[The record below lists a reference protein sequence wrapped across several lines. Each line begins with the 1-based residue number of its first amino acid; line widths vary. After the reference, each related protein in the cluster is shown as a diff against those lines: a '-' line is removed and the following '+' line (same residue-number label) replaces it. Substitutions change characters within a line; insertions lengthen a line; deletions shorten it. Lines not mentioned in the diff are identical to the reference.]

1 MATGKA
7 SDFQIYNEQM
17 MGGFIETEVQFSA
30 AFNQA
35 SAGAIVNVP
44 NAHKG
49 DYIQESYYKNIDSL
63 ISRRDTTSV
72 SAATALKLEQG
83 ELDQVKLNR
92 TIGPIDQTLDAF
104 KKIQA
109 SAGENGQASLDF
121 LLGSQI
127 AKSMQVERLNTAL
140 RCVVAAMTAD
150 AANVEADD
158 AGTVTTAGL
167 TQALEKMGDAADK
180 VVAWVMHSATY
191 FALVREQLAS
201 TASVFTGANTV
212 INAASPVTLGRP
224 VVVTDSS
231 LLTNDDSPTG
241 KYVLGL
247 TAGAVTTADSE
258 PSDVVR
264 DLITGLD
271 SLVVRLQGEFAY
283 TVGIRG
289 YAYDTANGGANPTNG
304 VIGTSTNWDK
314 QVASHKDGPGVR
326 LTVE

>member
-127 AKSMQVERLNTAL
+127 A
-140 RCVVAAMTAD
+140 
-150 AANVEADD
+150 
-158 AGTVTTAGL
+158 
-167 TQALEKMGDAADK
+167 
-180 VVAWVMHSATY
+180 
-191 FALVREQLAS
+191 
-201 TASVFTGANTV
+201 
-212 INAASPVTLGRP
+212 
-224 VVVTDSS
+224 
-231 LLTNDDSPTG
+231 
-241 KYVLGL
+241 
-247 TAGAVTTADSE
+247 
-258 PSDVVR
+258 
-264 DLITGLD
+264 IT
-271 SLVVRLQGEFAY
+271 F
-283 TVGIRG
+283 
-289 YAYDTANGGANPTNG
+289 
-304 VIGTSTNWDK
+304 
-314 QVASHKDGPGVR
+314 
-326 LTVE
+326 